1 MERLRNWIP
10 FRDTLSRDINWIG
23 IEWENG
29 KTKRNE
35 ISTN

>member
-23 IEWENG
+23 IEWENE
-29 KTKRNE
+29 T
-35 ISTN
+35 